1 MSLGLYTALI
11 KRDQNNKIEDVA
23 LIRASFSLAAFFF
36 SFFWFISHRMWRES
50 LIFLIFEVALFKV
63 FSFDIINFFEFVLLQ
78 LSFLLMIGVNAKNLN
93 SKFLQRVKKY
103 QKMGYFLAQNEEEA
117 RLKAMKSWHRNSP
130 DLSFDEFSDDM
141 IDPIFYL
148 KSLRPKRKRAV

>member
-11 KRDQNNKIEDVA
+11 KRDKDNKIEDVA
-23 LIRASFSLAAFFF
+23 LIRASFSLPAFFF
-36 SFFWFISHRMWRES
+36 SIFWFISHRMWCES
-50 LIFLIFEVALFKV
+50 LIILICEIVFSKV
-63 FSFDIINFFEFVLLQ
+63 YSFDIVNFFEFILLQ
-78 LSFLLMIGVNAKNLN
+78 LSFLLMIGVNAKNLHG
-93 SKFLQRVKKY
+93 KFLQRAKKY

-130 DLSFDEFSDDM
+130 DLSFDEFSYDM

-148 KSLRPKRKRAV
+148 KSLRSKRKKGV